1 MRNRWESCLV
11 ELPKQFMPATMLH
24 YAVTT
29 NSKDGIRENVL
40 LAKAFGVS
48 KTMTVNLICSAF
60 GNNIYM
66 IADSSKSG
74 GWR

>member
-1 MRNRWESCLV
+1 
-11 ELPKQFMPATMLH
+11 MLH

-48 KTMTVNLICSAF
+48 KAMTVNLICSALI
-60 GNNIYM
+60 N
-66 IADSSKSG
+66 
-74 GWR
+74 GWTSAASLVEDAAGDVFARWDI